1 MTLPD
6 PSVSD
11 DSDYS
16 DAAGDLSHRMSHLT
30 RVLQKFWKHW
40 KKEYLSELR
49 EFHHTQFE
57 RGIAH
62 TVERGEVVTVYDE
75 GHPRGLWRLGRVEDL
90 IQGSDGKVRG
100 VYVRVS
106 SKGGRVRVLQRPVQ
120 HIYPLEV
127 QSQPSDGEL
136 TNTNPPHVQV
146 ESTRDSAEPV
156 GTTPDHASKCRPVR
170 ASAVQARDWILGCV
184 TD

>member
-1 MTLPD
+1 MTKVEAVLNSRPLTYVSSEDLGEPLTPSHLLVGYRIMTLPD

-11 DSDYS
+11 DSGYS
-16 DAAGDLSHRMSHLT
+16 DSAGDLSHRMSHLT

-106 SKGGRVRVLQRPVQ
+106 SKGGRVKVLRRPVQ

-127 QSQPSDGEL
+127 
-136 TNTNPPHVQV
+136 
-146 ESTRDSAEPV
+146 
-156 GTTPDHASKCRPVR
+156 
-170 ASAVQARDWILGCV
+170 
-184 TD
+184 